1 MKWFCP
7 HCGGELTSNRAGET
21 HVRPEIAWLLM
32 ECEYQVGDF
41 SASMPKNYPVSEL
54 ERERER
60 LQKFGEACA
69 RAMTAMSLSKNKINA
84 LELELKNNGN

>member
-7 HCGGELTSNRAGET
+7 HCGEELTSNRAGET
-21 HVRPEIAWLLM
+21 HVSPERAWMLM

-54 ERERER
+54 EREREK
-60 LQKFGEACA
+60 LKELIEAS
-69 RAMTAMSLSKNKINA
+69 RRTLRTITDTTAKIVV